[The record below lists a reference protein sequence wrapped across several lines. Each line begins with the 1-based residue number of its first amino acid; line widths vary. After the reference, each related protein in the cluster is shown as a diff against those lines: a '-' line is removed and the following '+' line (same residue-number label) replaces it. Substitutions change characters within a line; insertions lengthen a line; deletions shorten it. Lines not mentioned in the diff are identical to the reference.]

1 MCDFK
6 EFIETISRPVVNDP
20 DAVLVRETEGTNA
33 TILELSVAPEDM
45 GRVIGR
51 QGRVVN
57 AMRILV
63 RAIAARHGKRV
74 TLEIV

>member
-6 EFIETISRPVVNDP
+6 EFIETISKPVVNDP
-20 DAVLVRETEGTNA
+20 DAVVVREVEGANA
-33 TILELSVAPEDM
+33 IILELSVAPEDK
-45 GRVIGR
+45 GRIIGR

-57 AMRILV
+57 AMRVLV
-63 RAIAARHGKRV
+63 RSKAARQGKRV